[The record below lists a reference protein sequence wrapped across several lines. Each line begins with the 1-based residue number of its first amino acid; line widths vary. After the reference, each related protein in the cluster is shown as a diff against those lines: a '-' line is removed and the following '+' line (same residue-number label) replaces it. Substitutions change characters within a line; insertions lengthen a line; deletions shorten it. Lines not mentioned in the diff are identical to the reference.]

1 MITFPPPSPI
11 ADPIGALIRVAV
23 AEGDEELDGI
33 AGDPE
38 QPNTAPKAMNDI
50 VRTEIRHAH
59 LIWRES
65 LS

>member
-1 MITFPPPSPI
+1 M
-11 ADPIGALIRVAV
+11 ADPIGALTRVAV

-50 VRTEIRHAH
+50 VRTESRHAH

>member
-1 MITFPPPSPI
+1 VITFPPPSPI

-38 QPNTAPKAMNDI
+38 QPNTAPNAMNDI
-50 VRTEIRHAH
+50 VRTESRHAH